1 MTRKSK
7 AVDSCALQVRYV
19 KVHARPDER
28 LDWGEDPDHPRP
40 IGYFQGFG
48 VTAQDWNEACSMVE
62 RYVKSDIAGEIL
74 GFEDQGEPDFHGAD
88 AFLLPYIKESET
100 KGIWYKTGCAFYS
113 NDDDD
118 DDEDDSD
125 DDHLPISREEAD
137 SIFTS
142 RDPESVADALSRLGG
157 NTEDLMWA
165 AENALRLL
173 RDSNLEL
180 AEVAASYLGYV
191 IGYSDLDETTRLVL
205 LGKCKAE
212 DIDESLSQL
221 VEEVAVSSSVFPSGS
236 GSGRIS

>member
-28 LDWGEDPDHPRP
+28 LAWGEDPDHPRP

-62 RYVKSDIAGEIL
+62 LYVTNDIAGEIL
-74 GFEDQGEPDFHGAD
+74 GFKDLGEPDFHGAD
-88 AFLLPYIKESET
+88 TFLLPYIKESKT

-113 NDDDD
+113 NDDE
-118 DDEDDSD
+118 DEIDSD
-125 DDHLPISREEAD
+125 DDDPIPISREEAD

-142 RDPESVADALSRLGG
+142 RNPEAVADALSRLGG
-157 NTEDLMWA
+157 TSEDIMWA

-205 LGKCKAE
+205 FGKCNAE
-212 DIDESLSQL
+212 DVDESLSQL
-221 VEEVAVSSSVFPSGS
+221 VEEVAVSSPVFRSGT